1 VKVKEALKTE
11 NDFPA
16 EVMFTEKDASYLTE
30 KFFKTCREE
39 LNGPIFLIFD
49 EIENISTNTA
59 PASHWSEGIDFALFW
74 QSLRSIFQR
83 NTNLFSYLI
92 VGTNP
97 TCIELPKIKNIDN
110 PIFNHFT
117 PLYIPGFSVKESREM
132 IRKLGRRM
140 GLQFDES
147 VFSKITEDFGGHPF
161 LMRHVCSL
169 ISNDIKELERPVQ
182 VGRQAYAKAKQ
193 SFILNHSNYL
203 EMILSVL
210 KDYYSDEFE
219 MLTYLANDD
228 LKTFEEFAEL
238 HPSYT
243 LHLLGYGL
251 LKKERGNYD
260 FNIDSIKEYVLEQG
274 KYRRIGLTNTEMWSE
289 ISLRRNSSEVK
300 LRKVI
305 KILLKANLG
314 VVDAKQV
321 VLDIFGGQR
330 KSKLSPLTYDE
341 LFNAAKSEIYF
352 SDLAKI
358 ISKKWDF
365 FKHSFEQTKQDTFR
379 QLDFINSS
387 RADAHAKELSAEE
400 FAYFRLC
407 MASIEKDLDGLM

>member
-1 VKVKEALKTE
+1 
-11 NDFPA
+11 
-16 EVMFTEKDASYLTE
+16 
-30 KFFKTCREE
+30 
-39 LNGPIFLIFD
+39 
-49 EIENISTNTA
+49 
-59 PASHWSEGIDFALFW
+59 
-74 QSLRSIFQR
+74 
-83 NTNLFSYLI
+83 
-92 VGTNP
+92 
-97 TCIELPKIKNIDN
+97 
-110 PIFNHFT
+110 
-117 PLYIPGFSVKESREM
+117 
-132 IRKLGRRM
+132 
-140 GLQFDES
+140 
-147 VFSKITEDFGGHPF
+147 
-161 LMRHVCSL
+161 
-169 ISNDIKELERPVQ
+169 
-182 VGRQAYAKAKQ
+182 
-193 SFILNHSNYL
+193 
-203 EMILSVL
+203 
-210 KDYYSDEFE
+210 
-219 MLTYLANDD
+219 